1 MDRLIH
7 VILLPYCQYCGG
19 ELPTDASFCSNCGR
33 PLKPEVKTLAPSIPT
48 GEPSRPSSA
57 WYLLPIL
64 LFLVCCSWLGGILGY
79 FALKNRDKRM
89 ARNVLILGIAL
100 TVVFVLVAIAG
111 YVIYEVTKPP

>member
-33 PLKPEVKTLAPSIPT
+33 PLKPQVRTLIPSIPT
-48 GEPSRPSSA
+48 EKPSKPSWA
-57 WYLLPIL
+57 WFLLPIL
-64 LFLVCCSWLGGILGY
+64 LTWLGGIIGY
-79 FALKNRDKRM
+79 FALRDKDKRM
-89 ARNVLILGIAL
+89 ARNVLIVGVVL
-100 TVVFVLVAIAG
+100 TAIIVFFAIAG